1 MHDTHVSLT
10 TDRTNEVIRT
20 LTIIA
25 TIMLPLSVLSSLYGM
40 NVGLPFDSSP
50 YAFLVV
56 LGVMAIVAGGM
67 LLFFRSRQWF

>member
-1 MHDTHVSLT
+1 
-10 TDRTNEVIRT
+10 
-20 LTIIA
+20 
-25 TIMLPLSVLSSLYGM
+25 MLPLSVLSSLYGM
-40 NVGLPFDSSP
+40 NVSLPFDSSP